1 MHGIKALGFTSREM
15 KHPHGTNLESGLLD
29 ALNDPARVAG
39 RHCIRFDDRKRSFH
53 IVELYAA
60 RSQLLRQAMTQKQPQ
75 AEHHED
81 EHLGAVEGDKPS
93 DAPNQGNPNGPGVDT
108 EGLPN
113 DPVGTAQD
121 RIGALLD
128 ETEGG

>member
-1 MHGIKALGFTSREM
+1 
-15 KHPHGTNLESGLLD
+15 
-29 ALNDPARVAG
+29 
-39 RHCIRFDDRKRSFH
+39 
-53 IVELYAA
+53 
-60 RSQLLRQAMTQKQPQ
+60 MTQKQP

-93 DAPNQGNPNGPGVDT
+93 DVPNQGNPSGTGVDP

-113 DPVGTAQD
+113 DPIGTAQD
-121 RIGALLD
+121 RIGATLD